1 MLELGIKRWQEG
13 HKSSINQFLL
23 IADYLSQ
30 KTNSVKFYQMGVG
43 GELQVKPVR
52 LERNQLGQITLIES
66 SDTTVRLEYQGNFVS
81 MLNVA
86 DN

>member
-1 MLELGIKRWQEG
+1 MLELGVKRWQEG

-30 KTNSVKFYQMGVG
+30 KANSVKFYQMGVG
-43 GELQVKPVR
+43 GELTVKPIR
-52 LERNQLGQITLIES
+52 LERNQLGKITLIES
-66 SDTTVRLEYQGNFVS
+66 SETIVRLEYQGNVVS
-81 MLNVA
+81 KLQVA